1 MGYAE
6 PYIEASTIEPY
17 HGNLPRIGRNRPCP
31 CGSGKKYKRCCLER
45 NLADSRRHNVS
56 VLPAWLLNSR
66 RKLHLFEKYACN
78 VYGLPQLLGSFS
90 DTRRDPDVPTFDVVN
105 SLFHAALLRIP
116 SINAL
121 EGDLKE
127 ADFQQLVGRKPT
139 QDEKLFSADVVG
151 NVLDKLEQDG
161 VRRALEQI
169 IGKAERN
176 KVFRQGSYG
185 ALRCVAIDGWEPF
198 CSFHR
203 HCPYCLVRKVKVTR
217 KSGEPEEVDQY
228 YHRYVVA
235 LLVDPLIDVVVAI
248 EPVRNQQALK
258 ELGLPAD
265 TAEGELTAAL
275 RLMDCLHDTYG
286 SFIDAFILD
295 GLYPNGPV
303 LTKVTNYGYGAFI
316 VLRKQDNEPLK
327 EALDLW
333 HNQAPCLQINDS
345 EKKEHIDF
353 WDVDEIETLD
363 TYRGK
368 IRVVRAIVTKHTGK
382 TRTWCLA
389 IVGKQARKVS
399 LPTALKI
406 TRARWHIENT
416 AFNQWIKYWNLN
428 HVFRHTA
435 NALMA
440 VLLLWSLVFNL
451 LQLFVYRRL
460 KRPRRPPDPTDT
472 IRHIVEVMLRD
483 VATLP
488 EPIPWTALLDTS

>member
-1 MGYAE
+1 
-6 PYIEASTIEPY
+6 
-17 HGNLPRIGRNRPCP
+17 
-31 CGSGKKYKRCCLER
+31 
-45 NLADSRRHNVS
+45 
-56 VLPAWLLNSR
+56 
-66 RKLHLFEKYACN
+66 
-78 VYGLPQLLGSFS
+78 
-90 DTRRDPDVPTFDVVN
+90 
-105 SLFHAALLRIP
+105 
-116 SINAL
+116 
-121 EGDLKE
+121 
-127 ADFQQLVGRKPT
+127 
-139 QDEKLFSADVVG
+139 
-151 NVLDKLEQDG
+151 
-161 VRRALEQI
+161 
-169 IGKAERN
+169 
-176 KVFRQGSYG
+176 
-185 ALRCVAIDGWEPF
+185 
-198 CSFHR
+198 
-203 HCPYCLVRKVKVTR
+203 VRKVKVKR

-248 EPVRNQQALK
+248 ESVRNQQAL
-258 ELGLPAD
+258 EEVGLPAD

-286 SFIDAFILD
+286 SFIDAFIFD

-316 VLRKQDNEPLK
+316 VLRKEDNEPLK

-333 HNQAPCLQINDS
+333 HIQAPCLQIDDS

-368 IRVVRAIVTKHTGK
+368 VRVVRAIVTKHTGE

-389 IVGKQARKVS
+389 IVGKRARKVS

-406 TRARWHIENT
+406 IRARWHIENT

-440 VLLLWSLVFNL
+440 VLLLWSLAFNL

-460 KRPRRPPDPTDT
+460 KRPRRPRDPTDT

-488 EPIPWTALLDTS
+488 EPIPWTDLLDTS